1 MRSAEGKG
9 YYRRAVTSF
18 AYFSLASANP
28 EDTPALIK
36 KATEEVEAIK
46 KHTSNPGLAAQ
57 LNLQL
62 ERLRNEALPD
72 LQLICSYAFPTLS
85 RFVPSRWRSR
95 HISTI
100 IYGFLLI
107 FPVTPDPERKYLSVT
122 FILNHPLSRGTIVN
136 FVFIP
141 FVMILTPC
149 YFSARPEQGP
159 TGPPRNRS
167 SLFRT

>member
-9 YYRRAVTSF
+9 YYRRAVTSY

-28 EDTPALIK
+28 EDTPALIQ

-72 LQLICSYAFPTLS
+72 LQLICSYAFQNLS
-85 RFVPSRWRSR
+85 HFVPSRWQSR

-100 IYGFLLI
+100 MYGLLLI
-107 FPVTPDPERKYLSVT
+107 FPVTPDPKRKYISVT
-122 FILNHPLSRGTIVN
+122 FALNHPLSRGTIVN
-136 FVFIP
+136 FIFIL
-141 FVMILTPC
+141 FVTILTPC
-149 YFSARPEQGP
+149 YFPARPEQGS
-159 TGPPRNRS
+159 TGPPRN
-167 SLFRT
+167 